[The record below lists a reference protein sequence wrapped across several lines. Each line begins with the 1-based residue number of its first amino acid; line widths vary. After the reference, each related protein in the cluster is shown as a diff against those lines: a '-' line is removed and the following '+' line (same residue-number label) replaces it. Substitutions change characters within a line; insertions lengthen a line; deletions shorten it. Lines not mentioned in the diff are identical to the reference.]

1 MSIFGSTTQNTS
13 NSAPNLFGTATSSIS
28 SQQNNPQNQAQA
40 KPNPFL
46 NIGPKL
52 NTNTNTSQPQ
62 QQSIFASLGQS
73 AQQNTLQPGG
83 QFGLSQPQHTGG
95 IFGSSQPQQT
105 GSLFGQPQSQPQQ
118 PQQTSGIFGSTQNVS
133 NTQQTS
139 SLFTKPLGQGQS
151 SIFGQPQPQ
160 PQQPSIF
167 NPGATQQQQQSQQ
180 QQQQQQHQPQHQ
192 LPQQGSVFGQSQPSI
207 FRQTEVWPR
216 PRSVADQIEA
226 AFQKWN
232 PDSPVSLFQTYIYN
246 FTDPKF
252 VPFCQPGDND
262 NPTKW
267 EEAMSKK
274 PHPGAVPV
282 LVKGF
287 GQLGQRMLLQ
297 KQLLKVLQGRLHE
310 INNGLAEMLRR
321 HDLEI
326 SVRAA
331 AARKRHL
338 RLNQQC
344 MRLATKVQV
353 LRNRGYAMD
362 TAEEELKTKLLALE
376 KKVMDPA
383 LNGRGEEIW
392 ARMVSVRERGR
403 QLQREYEKAGRVVP
417 REQEQGIDEVVM
429 KKATKILEDYSSQLA
444 HLSKELEQLHKDFK
458 EWNDGRPDLIRSS
471 GHA

>member
-13 NSAPNLFGTATSSIS
+13 NSTPNPFGTGTTSIFG
-28 SQQNNPQNQAQA
+28 QQNNQQNQAQA

-46 NIGPKL
+46 NVGPKL
-52 NTNTNTSQPQ
+52 NTNTSQPQ
-62 QQSIFASLGQS
+62 QQSIFSSLGQP
-73 AQQNTLQPGG
+73 AQQNTSQPSG
-83 QFGLSQPQHTGG
+83 QFG
-95 IFGSSQPQQT
+95 FSQPQQT
-105 GSLFGQPQSQPQQ
+105 GTLFGQPQSQ
-118 PQQTSGIFGSTQNVS
+118 PQQTSGIFGSTQNAA

-139 SLFTKPLGQGQS
+139 SIFSNPLGQGQS
-151 SIFGQPQPQ
+151 SIFGQPQ
-160 PQQPSIF
+160 
-167 NPGATQQQQQSQQ
+167 QQ
-180 QQQQQQHQPQHQ
+180 QQQQQPSVFNSGVTQQQQQPQQPPQQ

-216 PRSVADQIEA
+216 KWSSGSSKAPADNLRLPGPRSVADQIEV

-232 PDSPVSLFQTYIYN
+232 PESPISLFQTYIYN

-252 VPFCQPGDND
+252 VPFCQPGEND

-267 EEAMSKK
+267 EEAVSRR

-287 GQLGQRMLLQ
+287 SQLGQRMLLQ

-310 INNGLAEMLRR
+310 INNGLTEMLRR

-331 AARKRHL
+331 EARKRHL

-362 TAEEELKTKLLALE
+362 SAEEELKMKLLALE

-403 QLQREYEKAGRVVP
+403 QLQKEFEKAGRAVP
-417 REQEQGIDEVVM
+417 REQEQAMDAEVM

-444 HLSKELEQLHKDFK
+444 HLAKELEQLQKDFK
-458 EWNDGRPDLIRSS
+458 EWNDGRPDVTRSI
-471 GHA
+471 GRA

>member
-1 MSIFGSTTQNTS
+1 
-13 NSAPNLFGTATSSIS
+13 
-28 SQQNNPQNQAQA
+28 
-40 KPNPFL
+40 
-46 NIGPKL
+46 
-52 NTNTNTSQPQ
+52 
-62 QQSIFASLGQS
+62 
-73 AQQNTLQPGG
+73 
-83 QFGLSQPQHTGG
+83 
-95 IFGSSQPQQT
+95 
-105 GSLFGQPQSQPQQ
+105 
-118 PQQTSGIFGSTQNVS
+118 
-133 NTQQTS
+133 
-139 SLFTKPLGQGQS
+139 
-151 SIFGQPQPQ
+151 
-160 PQQPSIF
+160 
-167 NPGATQQQQQSQQ
+167 
-180 QQQQQQHQPQHQ
+180 
-192 LPQQGSVFGQSQPSI
+192 
-207 FRQTEVWPR
+207 
-216 PRSVADQIEA
+216 
-226 AFQKWN
+226 
-232 PDSPVSLFQTYIYN
+232 
-246 FTDPKF
+246 
-252 VPFCQPGDND
+252 
-262 NPTKW
+262 
-267 EEAMSKK
+267 MSKK

-429 KKATKILEDYSSQLA
+429 KKATKVCYRA
-444 HLSKELEQLHKDFK
+444 HYFRE
-458 EWNDGRPDLIRSS
+458 NIMLIRCNRFWKIIVRSLRICRKSWSS
-471 GHA
+471 CTRISRSGTMDDRI